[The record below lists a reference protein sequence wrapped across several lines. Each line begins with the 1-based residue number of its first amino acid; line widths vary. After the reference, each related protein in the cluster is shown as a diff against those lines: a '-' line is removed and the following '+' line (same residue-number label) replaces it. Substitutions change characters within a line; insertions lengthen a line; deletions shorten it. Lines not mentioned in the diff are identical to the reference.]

1 MAVRNRQHKKLAE
14 RTVDLAVAAVIGP
27 PNVMDMPIGGFDPS
41 PIALGLD
48 DGYAEMCASGRSTC
62 TAVDECII
70 CGSRLCDDYA

>member
-1 MAVRNRQHKKLAE
+1 
-14 RTVDLAVAAVIGP
+14 
-27 PNVMDMPIGGFDPS
+27 MDMPIGGFDPS